1 MDVLIAEDDAITRLT
16 LRQLLENEGY
26 QCAEA
31 DNGRD
36 AVDIARQRPPRLA
49 LLDVMM
55 PGLDGFAAARLLRAA
70 PETRGVP
77 ILFLTGRDDRSAR
90 AAARRAGKTTF
101 LTKPFDYGEL
111 LDVVSIVVRRGPA
124 SSGRNQQVAG
134 HARHAGHAW
143 HHAKHQ
149 ASRAR

>member
-16 LRQLLENEGY
+16 LRQLLESEGY
-26 QCAEA
+26 EVAEA

-36 AVDIARQRPPRLA
+36 AVEIARQRPPRLA

-55 PGLDGFAAARLLRAA
+55 PVLDGFAAARLLRSA

-90 AAARRAGKTTF
+90 ATARRAGRTTF
-101 LTKPFDYGEL
+101 LTKPVDDYEL
-111 LDVVSIVVRRGPA
+111 LDLVSIVVRRGPE
-124 SSGRNQQVAG
+124 SSQTEET
-134 HARHAGHAW
+134 
-143 HHAKHQ
+143 
-149 ASRAR
+149 